1 MTRTDAIA
9 MLRVVSF
16 ADVNERRTT
25 LQLMNLVD
33 ACQALGLPIDLTAPM
48 KKAQIVKALVAIGT
62 TEMRSAAVA
71 ALKADEAARK
81 KASRT
86 TISAAEVNDLLAA
99 MPAMETAL

>member
-1 MTRTDAIA
+1 MTRLEAIA
-9 MLRVVSF
+9 MLRFVSL
-16 ADVNERRTT
+16 ADISERRTT

-48 KKAQIVKALVAIGT
+48 KKGQIVKALVAIGT
-62 TEMRSAAVA
+62 AQMRSAAVA